1 MFLDYGEVVSAQI
14 FDTQAQGKG
23 GAIFETFL
31 GIIQDFWYVL

>member
-31 GIIQDFWYVL
+31 GIIQDF